1 MKYSKFITNRLAS
14 QKTANTKSV
23 GADDSTNT
31 NSDKASNANSNN
43 NVVGKSMHMFE
54 KIITYSIT
62 YLLVSFILSGLNPK
76 TIKSSEVIEYEN
88 SKIFKEIVKRPDTY
102 INIITEYNL
111 KYLLTKKNCLFFI
124 NESKLENT
132 KKHIKKHIKKQM
144 EETEFLLLGFIDIL
158 DIKLYLDAKLF
169 NNSNSNG
176 SGNSN
181 GKGNVNY
188 GRLGITKKDIKSYE
202 KLDNIFNENLDTI
215 YKLMIQLDK
224 MCKRQESY
232 SRKANGNNGNGN
244 NKANKANKVNKG
256 NEVMIIINK
265 NSNDYGDY
273 DEYDDLLG
281 EEIDIW
287 NYWINF
293 YKNKI

>member
-1 MKYSKFITNRLAS
+1 MKYSKFITNRPAS
-14 QKTANTKSV
+14 TKIANTKSV
-23 GADDSTNT
+23 GVGDSTNT
-31 NSDKASNANSNN
+31 NSDKISGANSDD

-62 YLLVSFILSGLNPK
+62 YLVVSFILSGLNPK
-76 TIKSSEVIEYEN
+76 SIKSSEVIEYEN

-124 NESKLENT
+124 NESKLGNT
-132 KKHIKKHIKKQM
+132 KHIQKNIQKHIKKQM

-169 NNSNSNG
+169 NSTN
-176 SGNSN
+176 GNSN
-181 GKGNVNY
+181 GKGNVNSNVNY

-224 MCKRQESY
+224 ICKQQESY
-232 SRKANGNNGNGN
+232 SKKANEISKI
-244 NKANKANKVNKG
+244 NKAVIVN
-256 NEVMIIINK
+256 M
-265 NSNDYGDY
+265 NSN
-273 DEYDDLLG
+273 EYDDLQG
-281 EEIDIW
+281 DEVEE
-287 NYWINF
+287 
-293 YKNKI
+293 

>member
-1 MKYSKFITNRLAS
+1 MKHSKFITNRLVAT
-14 QKTANTKSV
+14 KIANIKSF
-23 GADDSTNT
+23 GTGDSINT
-31 NSDKASNANSNN
+31 NSDKTSDAKSNN
-43 NVVGKSMHMFE
+43 NVFAKSMNMFE

-62 YLLVSFILSGLNPK
+62 YLVVSFILSGLNPK
-76 TIKSSEVIEYEN
+76 TIKSSGVIEYEN

-111 KYLLTKKNCLFFI
+111 KYLLTKQKCLFFI
-124 NESKLENT
+124 DEAKLG
-132 KKHIKKHIKKQM
+132 KSQHHIKNHIKNHIKKQM

-169 NNSNSNG
+169 NNSNSN
-176 SGNSN
+176 SNGNSN

-224 MCKRQESY
+224 ICKQQESY
-232 SRKANGNNGNGN
+232 SRKANRNNGI
-244 NKANKANKVNKG
+244 NKDNKG
-256 NEVMIIINK
+256 NEVIIINNK
-265 NSNDYGDY
+265 NFNDYGDY
-273 DEYDDLLG
+273 NKYNKYDDLLG
-281 EEIDIW
+281 EEIDV
-287 NYWINF
+287 
-293 YKNKI
+293 